1 MQWNAPMRICRIRL
15 PLHPITHQSDKEHR
29 HTKGSFMLDIAEMKK
44 SLQVHLKE
52 LENLELH
59 EVLHKHQLLQPLVQ
73 RLAEEQMAKAANF
86 GPEEE
91 TILISQAWQDLQA
104 TPPTRINEPWEGEA
118 NDNEVG
124 IINQRLHQLRLQ
136 KRLNELYDGDVEQH
150 FLKRRDDLERIT
162 YRTIRVKQMGLAEEL
177 YLRLLNQEDTFENL
191 ATKFSEGEERMAAG
205 LLGPMAIT
213 DPHQIIT
220 SVLRKLTPG
229 EINPPIAVESW
240 YLVIKLEQRQ
250 PAKLTQGLRI
260 QLENEL
266 LENDLKPQIIEII
279 TELTKKTSEVAQ

>member
-1 MQWNAPMRICRIRL
+1 
-15 PLHPITHQSDKEHR
+15 
-29 HTKGSFMLDIAEMKK
+29 MLDIAEMKK

-220 SVLRKLTPG
+220 SVLRNLTPG
-229 EINPPIAVESW
+229 EIHPPIAVESW

>member
-1 MQWNAPMRICRIRL
+1 
-15 PLHPITHQSDKEHR
+15 
-29 HTKGSFMLDIAEMKK
+29 MLDIAEMKK

-59 EVLHKHQLLQPLVQ
+59 EVLHKHQLLQPLVK

-86 GPEEE
+86 GSEEE
-91 TILISQAWQDLQA
+91 SILISQAWQDLQSK
-104 TPPTRINEPWEGEA
+104 PPTRINEPWEGEA

-250 PAKLTQGLRI
+250 PAKLNQGLRI

-279 TELTKKTSEVAQ
+279 TELTKNKKTSEVAQ

>member
-1 MQWNAPMRICRIRL
+1 
-15 PLHPITHQSDKEHR
+15 
-29 HTKGSFMLDIAEMKK
+29 
-44 SLQVHLKE
+44 
-52 LENLELH
+52 
-59 EVLHKHQLLQPLVQ
+59 
-73 RLAEEQMAKAANF
+73 
-86 GPEEE
+86 
-91 TILISQAWQDLQA
+91 
-104 TPPTRINEPWEGEA
+104 
-118 NDNEVG
+118 
-124 IINQRLHQLRLQ
+124 
-136 KRLNELYDGDVEQH
+136 
-150 FLKRRDDLERIT
+150 
-162 YRTIRVKQMGLAEEL
+162 MGLAEEL

-250 PAKLTQGLRI
+250 PAKLNQGLRI

>member
-1 MQWNAPMRICRIRL
+1 
-15 PLHPITHQSDKEHR
+15 
-29 HTKGSFMLDIAEMKK
+29 MLDIAEMKK

>member
-1 MQWNAPMRICRIRL
+1 
-15 PLHPITHQSDKEHR
+15 
-29 HTKGSFMLDIAEMKK
+29 MLDIAEMKK

-91 TILISQAWQDLQA
+91 TILISQAWQDLKA
-104 TPPTRINEPWEGEA
+104 TPPTRINEPWEREA

-250 PAKLTQGLRI
+250 PAKLNQGLRI

-279 TELTKKTSEVAQ
+279 TELTKNKKTSEVAQ